1 MDSIKRKI
9 RTIPDW
15 PKKGVMFRD
24 ITTLLL
30 DSQGLKEV
38 VGELKKRYDGVE
50 ITKVVGIESRGFIT
64 GALLAHALGVGFV
77 PIRKK
82 GKLPAATTRMDYELE
97 YGRDSIE
104 IHSDA
109 INQGDRILL
118 SDDLIATGGTAEAAC
133 KLVEKLGGKIVEC
146 AFIVSLPELGGV
158 KKLESQGYKVFS
170 LVQFEGE

>member
-1 MDSIKRKI
+1 
-9 RTIPDW
+9 
-15 PKKGVMFRD
+15 
-24 ITTLLL
+24 
-30 DSQGLKEV
+30 
-38 VGELKKRYDGVE
+38 
-50 ITKVVGIESRGFIT
+50 
-64 GALLAHALGVGFV
+64 
-77 PIRKK
+77 
-82 GKLPAATTRMDYELE
+82 MDYELE

-118 SDDLIATGGTAEAAC
+118 SDDLIATGGPAEAAC